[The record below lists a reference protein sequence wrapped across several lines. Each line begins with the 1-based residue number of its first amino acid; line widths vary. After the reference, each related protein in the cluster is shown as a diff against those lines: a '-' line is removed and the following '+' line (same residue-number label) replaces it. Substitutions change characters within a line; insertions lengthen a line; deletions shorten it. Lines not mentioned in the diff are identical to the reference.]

1 MAVADALSQSQKND
15 KPSEYL
21 GIDPLPQLRQR
32 GMDLPVV
39 FLAGDALARREELA
53 AV

>member
-1 MAVADALSQSQKND
+1 MTSLPNI
-15 KPSEYL
+15 L

-32 GMDLPVV
+32 GMNLPVV
-39 FLAGDALARREELA
+39 FLAGDALARREGLG